1 MRLIVNLM
9 SRPCLVLDERHETVL
24 TVIGLAVYSDDD
36 DYDDD
41 FDDDD
46 DDDGSE

>member
-24 TVIGLAVYSDDD
+24 TVIADDD
-36 DYDDD
+36 AVDDH
-41 FDDDD
+41 DDDD
-46 DDDGSE
+46 DDDGDEHDEI